1 MKLLAKSST
10 ARLLVSAIYNDR
22 TILEKALDAL
32 EKQFGRI
39 DAETEESEFL
49 HTRAYVEEMGE
60 GLKRRFF
67 SFVKPINPANLA
79 GAKELTSK
87 IETKLADRVSNLD
100 FRKVN
105 IDPIML
111 GSTGLTLA
119 TKKDATYRICIGKE
133 IYAEK
138 TLALV
143 GRKFMPFPWTHP
155 DYMEPDV
162 QEFLEYT
169 LAGIET
175 FPSEFAK
182 HISMNM
188 F

>member
-22 TILEKALDAL
+22 SVLENALEAL

-39 DAETEESEFL
+39 DAETEELEYL
-49 HTRAYVEEMGE
+49 NARAYVEEMGE

-67 SFVKPINPANLA
+67 SFIKPINPANLA
-79 GAKELTSK
+79 EAKERTLK
-87 IETKLADRVSNLD
+87 IETRLADRVSNLA

-105 IDPIML
+105 LDPIAL
-111 GSTGLTLA
+111 CATGLTLA
-119 TKKDATYRICIGKE
+119 TRNDATYRICIGKD

-155 DYMEPDV
+155 DFMEPDV

>member
-1 MKLLAKSST
+1 MKLLARNST
-10 ARLLVSAIYNDR
+10 ARLLISAIYNDR
-22 TILEKALDAL
+22 TILESALDAL

-39 DAETEESEFL
+39 DAETEEMEYL
-49 HTRAYVEEMGE
+49 HTHAYVEEMGE

-79 GAKELTSK
+79 EAKERTMK
-87 IETKLADRVSNLD
+87 IETKLADRVSNLA

-105 IDPIML
+105 LDPIAL
-111 GSTGLTLA
+111 GSTGLTVA
-119 TKKDATYRICIGKE
+119 TKKDATYRICIGKD
-133 IYAEK
+133 IFAEK

-155 DYMEPDV
+155 DFMEPDV